1 MEALIF
7 WIVAAGM
14 TVSSL
19 AVIANRNPVACALFL
34 ALTFI
39 FLAVGFLSLQAFFL
53 AMVQVIVYAGAV
65 MVLFLF
71 IIMLMDLKAEERR
84 PLRWGRL
91 LVLVLLAI
99 LPLAIF
105 QVVSGDYAPLAEPL
119 KWGEHAEEAGALSV
133 WSLGKRLFEDYLL
146 AFLATAILL
155 LVATLGVVIL
165 SRRPMA
171 GEMEAMEPTGDV
183 EEIS

>member
-1 MEALIF
+1 MEALTF

-14 TVSSL
+14 VLSAL
-19 AVIANRNPVACALFL
+19 AVIVNRNPVACALSL

-71 IIMLMDLKAEERR
+71 IIMLMDLRAEAQR

-91 LVLVLLAI
+91 VVLALLSV

-105 QVVSGDYAPLAEPL
+105 QVMAEDFQPLSGPLN
-119 KWGEHAEEAGALSV
+119 WGDHAEEAGALSV
-133 WSLGKRLFEDYLL
+133 WSLGKTLFENYLL
-146 AFLATAILL
+146 AFLATAVLL

-165 SRRPMA
+165 SRRPLDNEIEEAEPA
-171 GEMEAMEPTGDV
+171 GEDL
-183 EEIS
+183 S